1 MSGAIPILT
10 YLQISYLRTY
20 LIYVRTKSPQKGL
33 FLFHKAWNM
42 TNNCV
47 SVTKT
52 LMMGVKLMTEL
63 QKNTHKK
70 SKVQFRDNI
79 SVSKRIH
86 IFSCTTMIAK
96 HFTQTF
102 ILTCCRLT
110 LILSVLQHY
119 AYHQISN
126 FEIYTSLTTMLQR
139 NASLFL
145 T

>member
-10 YLQISYLRTY
+10 YLQLSYLLTQ
-20 LIYVRTKSPQKGL
+20 LIYARTKSPQKGL

-42 TNNCV
+42 TNDCV

-52 LMMGVKLMTEL
+52 LMMGVKLAERYT
-63 QKNTHKK
+63 KSV
-70 SKVQFRDNI
+70 SKVENKV

-96 HFTQTF
+96 HLTQTF

-110 LILSVLQHY
+110 LIYCPYFSIMLTIRSVILKSILHY
-119 AYHQISN
+119 QQYDS
-126 FEIYTSLTTMLQR
+126 
-139 NASLFL
+139 
-145 T
+145 